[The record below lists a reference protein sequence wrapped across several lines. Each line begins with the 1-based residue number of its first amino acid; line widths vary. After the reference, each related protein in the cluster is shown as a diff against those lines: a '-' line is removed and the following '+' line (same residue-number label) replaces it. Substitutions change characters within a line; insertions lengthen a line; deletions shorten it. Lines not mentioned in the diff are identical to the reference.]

1 MEIDVLI
8 DDGVAGCPETGW
20 LQNIA
25 WQVLIAQCVDSE
37 VEMSLV
43 ITGQERVRQLN
54 RDYRGKDEP
63 TDVLAFSMTSGE
75 GAGADLTSFIAPPDG
90 VSHLGEVIIS
100 CPQAVEQAKEHGHS
114 IKREMAI
121 LIIHGVLHLLGYDHE
136 KPGQERQMQ
145 AMEREILGNI
155 EGYLD

>member
-8 DDGVAGCPETGW
+8 DKGLEGCPEAGW
-20 LQNIA
+20 LQHIA
-25 WQVLIAQCVDSE
+25 EQVLIAQSVDST

-43 ITGQERVRQLN
+43 VTGQEKVRQLN

-63 TDVLAFSMTSGE
+63 TDVLAFDMTSAE
-75 GAGADLTSFIAPPDG
+75 GAGADLPPFIMPPDG
-90 VSHLGEVIIS
+90 ISHLGETIIS

-121 LIIHGVLHLLGYDHE
+121 LIIHGALHLLGYDHE
-136 KPGQERQMQ
+136 RPEQERRMR
-145 AMEREILGNI
+145 AREREILGII